1 MKKIVSILSTV
12 VLVAASC
19 QKPVEPS
26 LSLKDQEISAPAAGL
41 EQTVTFQTNQDWSAT
56 PDAGWVTVT
65 PASGSA
71 ADGSATIT
79 VSVVKNDTFDAR
91 SAKVS
96 VKAGPLSATIT
107 VNQAGKDVVF
117 TLSDQ
122 QLNAEAAGLEKTI
135 EFESNTD
142 WTASSDA
149 SWLTVTPASG
159 KASDAK
165 VSITIKAEENDTFD
179 ARTAKINV
187 TAGKN
192 SAVITVSQAGK
203 DMVFTLS
210 DQQINAETA
219 GLEKT
224 IEFESNADWTASS
237 DASWLTV
244 TPASGKAS
252 DAKVSITI
260 KAEKNETFDART
272 AKVNITAGEN
282 SAVITVS
289 QAGKDVIFTLSD
301 QQLNAETAGLEKTIE
316 FESNADWT
324 ASSDASWLTVTPASG
339 KASDA
344 KVSIT
349 IKAEKNTLAKTRN
362 AKVSV
367 SAGSKSAVITVN
379 QEAAPAYVKVT
390 PASDKPFGYSGLET
404 SISVESNAAWTVS
417 CDAGWLEVSP
427 SNGEGNGTVN
437 VKAGMNEGNDKRIA
451 KLVFTAADA
460 TAEVTV
466 EQKGKETDGD
476 NESFDPL
483 PGYEW

>member
-56 PDAGWVTVT
+56 YDAGWVTVT

-107 VNQAGKDVVF
+107 VNQAGKDVIF

-122 QLNAEAAGLEKTI
+122 QL
-135 EFESNTD
+135 
-142 WTASSDA
+142 
-149 SWLTVTPASG
+149 
-159 KASDAK
+159 
-165 VSITIKAEENDTFD
+165 
-179 ARTAKINV
+179 
-187 TAGKN
+187 
-192 SAVITVSQAGK
+192 
-203 DMVFTLS
+203 
-210 DQQINAETA
+210 NAETA

-260 KAEKNETFDART
+260 KAEKNDTFDART
-272 AKVNITAGEN
+272 AKVNVTAGEN
-282 SAVITVS
+282 SAVITVN
-289 QAGKDVIFTLSD
+289 QAGKDMVFTLSD
-301 QQLNAETAGLEKTIE
+301 QQINAETAGLEKTIE

>member
-122 QLNAEAAGLEKTI
+122 QLNAETAGLEKTI

-165 VSITIKAEENDTFD
+165 VSITIKAEGNDTFD

-187 TAGKN
+187 TAGK
-192 SAVITVSQAGK
+192 
-203 DMVFTLS
+203 
-210 DQQINAETA
+210 
-219 GLEKT
+219 
-224 IEFESNADWTASS
+224 
-237 DASWLTV
+237 
-244 TPASGKAS
+244 
-252 DAKVSITI
+252 
-260 KAEKNETFDART
+260 
-272 AKVNITAGEN
+272 N

-316 FESNADWT
+316 FESNTDWT

-344 KVSIT
+344 KVSIS

>member
-91 SAKVS
+91 TAKVS

-187 TAGKN
+187 TAGKK
-192 SAVITVSQAGK
+192 SAVITV
-203 DMVFTLS
+203 
-210 DQQINAETA
+210 N
-219 GLEKT
+219 
-224 IEFESNADWTASS
+224 
-237 DASWLTV
+237 
-244 TPASGKAS
+244 
-252 DAKVSITI
+252 
-260 KAEKNETFDART
+260 
-272 AKVNITAGEN
+272 
-282 SAVITVS
+282 

>member
-91 SAKVS
+91 TAKVS

-122 QLNAEAAGLEKTI
+122 QL
-135 EFESNTD
+135 
-142 WTASSDA
+142 
-149 SWLTVTPASG
+149 
-159 KASDAK
+159 
-165 VSITIKAEENDTFD
+165 
-179 ARTAKINV
+179 
-187 TAGKN
+187 
-192 SAVITVSQAGK
+192 
-203 DMVFTLS
+203 
-210 DQQINAETA
+210 NAETA

-260 KAEKNETFDART
+260 KAEKNDTFDART
-272 AKVNITAGEN
+272 AKVNVTAGEN
-282 SAVITVS
+282 SAVITVN
-289 QAGKDVIFTLSD
+289 QAGKDMVFTLSD

-367 SAGSKSAVITVN
+367 SAGSKSAVITVS

-390 PASDKPFGYSGLET
+390 PTSDKPFGYSGLET
-404 SISVESNAAWTVS
+404 SISVESNAVWTVS

>member
-91 SAKVS
+91 TAKVS

-122 QLNAEAAGLEKTI
+122 QLNAETAGLEKTI

-165 VSITIKAEENDTFD
+165 VSITIKAEKNDTFD
-179 ARTAKINV
+179 ARTAKVNV

-203 DMVFTLS
+203 DVVFTLS
-210 DQQINAETA
+210 DQQVNAETA

-224 IEFESNADWTASS
+224 IEFESNT
-237 DASWLTV
+237 
-244 TPASGKAS
+244 
-252 DAKVSITI
+252 
-260 KAEKNETFDART
+260 
-272 AKVNITAGEN
+272 
-282 SAVITVS
+282 
-289 QAGKDVIFTLSD
+289 
-301 QQLNAETAGLEKTIE
+301 
-316 FESNADWT
+316 DWT

>member
-91 SAKVS
+91 TAKVS

-187 TAGKN
+187 TAGK
-192 SAVITVSQAGK
+192 
-203 DMVFTLS
+203 
-210 DQQINAETA
+210 
-219 GLEKT
+219 
-224 IEFESNADWTASS
+224 
-237 DASWLTV
+237 
-244 TPASGKAS
+244 
-252 DAKVSITI
+252 
-260 KAEKNETFDART
+260 
-272 AKVNITAGEN
+272 N

-404 SISVESNAAWTVS
+404 SISVESNAAWIVS

>member
-91 SAKVS
+91 TAKVS

-165 VSITIKAEENDTFD
+165 VSITIKAEKNDTFD
-179 ARTAKINV
+179 ARTAKVNV

-203 DMVFTLS
+203 DV
-210 DQQINAETA
+210 
-219 GLEKT
+219 
-224 IEFESNADWTASS
+224 
-237 DASWLTV
+237 V
-244 TPASGKAS
+244 
-252 DAKVSITI
+252 
-260 KAEKNETFDART
+260 
-272 AKVNITAGEN
+272 
-282 SAVITVS
+282 
-289 QAGKDVIFTLSD
+289 FTLSD

-324 ASSDASWLTVTPASG
+324 ASSDASWLTVTPTSG

-349 IKAEKNTLAKTRN
+349 IKGEKNTLAKTRN

>member
-91 SAKVS
+91 TAKVS

-117 TLSDQ
+117 TISDQ
-122 QLNAEAAGLEKTI
+122 QFNAEAAGLEKTI
-135 EFESNTD
+135 EFESN
-142 WTASSDA
+142 
-149 SWLTVTPASG
+149 
-159 KASDAK
+159 
-165 VSITIKAEENDTFD
+165 I
-179 ARTAKINV
+179 
-187 TAGKN
+187 
-192 SAVITVSQAGK
+192 
-203 DMVFTLS
+203 
-210 DQQINAETA
+210 
-219 GLEKT
+219 
-224 IEFESNADWTASS
+224 DWTASS

-260 KAEKNETFDART
+260 KAEKNDTFDART
-272 AKVNITAGEN
+272 AKVNVTAGEN

-316 FESNADWT
+316 FESNIDWT

-362 AKVSV
+362 AKVSI

>member
-71 ADGSATIT
+71 ADSSATIT

-91 SAKVS
+91 TAKVS

-117 TLSDQ
+117 TISDQ

-135 EFESNTD
+135 EFESN
-142 WTASSDA
+142 
-149 SWLTVTPASG
+149 
-159 KASDAK
+159 
-165 VSITIKAEENDTFD
+165 I
-179 ARTAKINV
+179 
-187 TAGKN
+187 
-192 SAVITVSQAGK
+192 
-203 DMVFTLS
+203 
-210 DQQINAETA
+210 
-219 GLEKT
+219 
-224 IEFESNADWTASS
+224 
-237 DASWLTV
+237 
-244 TPASGKAS
+244 
-252 DAKVSITI
+252 
-260 KAEKNETFDART
+260 
-272 AKVNITAGEN
+272 
-282 SAVITVS
+282 
-289 QAGKDVIFTLSD
+289 
-301 QQLNAETAGLEKTIE
+301 
-316 FESNADWT
+316 DWT

>member
-56 PDAGWVTVT
+56 YDAGWVTVT

-122 QLNAEAAGLEKTI
+122 QLNAETAGLEKTI
-135 EFESNTD
+135 EFESNID

-165 VSITIKAEENDTFD
+165 VSISIKAEGNDTFD

-187 TAGKN
+187 TAGK
-192 SAVITVSQAGK
+192 
-203 DMVFTLS
+203 
-210 DQQINAETA
+210 
-219 GLEKT
+219 
-224 IEFESNADWTASS
+224 
-237 DASWLTV
+237 
-244 TPASGKAS
+244 
-252 DAKVSITI
+252 
-260 KAEKNETFDART
+260 
-272 AKVNITAGEN
+272 N

>member
-71 ADGSATIT
+71 ANGSATIT

-96 VKAGPLSATIT
+96 VKAGPLSAT
-107 VNQAGKDVVF
+107 
-117 TLSDQ
+117 
-122 QLNAEAAGLEKTI
+122 
-135 EFESNTD
+135 
-142 WTASSDA
+142 
-149 SWLTVTPASG
+149 
-159 KASDAK
+159 
-165 VSITIKAEENDTFD
+165 
-179 ARTAKINV
+179 
-187 TAGKN
+187 
-192 SAVITVSQAGK
+192 
-203 DMVFTLS
+203 
-210 DQQINAETA
+210 
-219 GLEKT
+219 
-224 IEFESNADWTASS
+224 
-237 DASWLTV
+237 
-244 TPASGKAS
+244 
-252 DAKVSITI
+252 
-260 KAEKNETFDART
+260 
-272 AKVNITAGEN
+272 
-282 SAVITVS
+282 
-289 QAGKDVIFTLSD
+289 
-301 QQLNAETAGLEKTIE
+301 
-316 FESNADWT
+316 
-324 ASSDASWLTVTPASG
+324 
-339 KASDA
+339 
-344 KVSIT
+344 
-349 IKAEKNTLAKTRN
+349 
-362 AKVSV
+362 
-367 SAGSKSAVITVN
+367 ITVN

>member
-165 VSITIKAEENDTFD
+165 VSITIKAEGNDTFD

-187 TAGKN
+187 TAGK
-192 SAVITVSQAGK
+192 
-203 DMVFTLS
+203 
-210 DQQINAETA
+210 
-219 GLEKT
+219 
-224 IEFESNADWTASS
+224 
-237 DASWLTV
+237 
-244 TPASGKAS
+244 
-252 DAKVSITI
+252 
-260 KAEKNETFDART
+260 
-272 AKVNITAGEN
+272 N

-344 KVSIT
+344 KVSIS

>member
-135 EFESNTD
+135 EFESN
-142 WTASSDA
+142 
-149 SWLTVTPASG
+149 
-159 KASDAK
+159 
-165 VSITIKAEENDTFD
+165 I
-179 ARTAKINV
+179 
-187 TAGKN
+187 
-192 SAVITVSQAGK
+192 
-203 DMVFTLS
+203 
-210 DQQINAETA
+210 
-219 GLEKT
+219 
-224 IEFESNADWTASS
+224 DWTASS

-260 KAEKNETFDART
+260 KAEKNDTFDART
-272 AKVNITAGEN
+272 AKVNVTAGKN

-344 KVSIT
+344 KVSIS

>member
-165 VSITIKAEENDTFD
+165 VSITIKAEKNDTFD
-179 ARTAKINV
+179 ARTAKVNV
-187 TAGKN
+187 TAGK
-192 SAVITVSQAGK
+192 
-203 DMVFTLS
+203 
-210 DQQINAETA
+210 
-219 GLEKT
+219 
-224 IEFESNADWTASS
+224 
-237 DASWLTV
+237 
-244 TPASGKAS
+244 
-252 DAKVSITI
+252 
-260 KAEKNETFDART
+260 
-272 AKVNITAGEN
+272 N

-324 ASSDASWLTVTPASG
+324 ASSDAIWLTVTPASG
-339 KASDA
+339 SAADGSATITVSVVKNDTFDA
-344 KVSIT
+344 RS
-349 IKAEKNTLAKTRN
+349 

-367 SAGSKSAVITVN
+367 KAGPLSATITVS

-437 VKAGMNEGNDKRIA
+437 IKAGMNEGNDKRIA

>member
-79 VSVVKNDTFDAR
+79 FSVAKNDTFDAR

-122 QLNAEAAGLEKTI
+122 QL
-135 EFESNTD
+135 
-142 WTASSDA
+142 
-149 SWLTVTPASG
+149 
-159 KASDAK
+159 
-165 VSITIKAEENDTFD
+165 
-179 ARTAKINV
+179 
-187 TAGKN
+187 
-192 SAVITVSQAGK
+192 
-203 DMVFTLS
+203 
-210 DQQINAETA
+210 NAETA

-260 KAEKNETFDART
+260 KAEKNDTFDART
-272 AKVNITAGEN
+272 AKVNVTAGEN
-282 SAVITVS
+282 SAVITVN
-289 QAGKDVIFTLSD
+289 QAGKDVVFTLSD

-367 SAGSKSAVITVN
+367 SAGSKSAVITVS

>member
-165 VSITIKAEENDTFD
+165 VSITIKAEGNDTFD

-187 TAGKN
+187 TAGK
-192 SAVITVSQAGK
+192 
-203 DMVFTLS
+203 
-210 DQQINAETA
+210 
-219 GLEKT
+219 
-224 IEFESNADWTASS
+224 
-237 DASWLTV
+237 
-244 TPASGKAS
+244 
-252 DAKVSITI
+252 
-260 KAEKNETFDART
+260 
-272 AKVNITAGEN
+272 N

>member
-122 QLNAEAAGLEKTI
+122 QLNAETAGLEKTI

-165 VSITIKAEENDTFD
+165 VSITIKAEKNETFD
-179 ARTAKINV
+179 ARTAKVNV

-192 SAVITVSQAGK
+192 SAVITV
-203 DMVFTLS
+203 
-210 DQQINAETA
+210 N
-219 GLEKT
+219 
-224 IEFESNADWTASS
+224 
-237 DASWLTV
+237 
-244 TPASGKAS
+244 
-252 DAKVSITI
+252 
-260 KAEKNETFDART
+260 
-272 AKVNITAGEN
+272 
-282 SAVITVS
+282 
-289 QAGKDVIFTLSD
+289 QAGKDVVFTLSD

-316 FESNADWT
+316 FESNTDWT

>member
-79 VSVVKNDTFDAR
+79 FSVAKNDTFDAR

-122 QLNAEAAGLEKTI
+122 QLNAETAGLEKTI

-165 VSITIKAEENDTFD
+165 VSITIKAEGNDTFN

-187 TAGKN
+187 TAGK
-192 SAVITVSQAGK
+192 
-203 DMVFTLS
+203 
-210 DQQINAETA
+210 
-219 GLEKT
+219 
-224 IEFESNADWTASS
+224 
-237 DASWLTV
+237 
-244 TPASGKAS
+244 
-252 DAKVSITI
+252 
-260 KAEKNETFDART
+260 
-272 AKVNITAGEN
+272 N

-301 QQLNAETAGLEKTIE
+301 QQLNAETAGVEKTIE

-367 SAGSKSAVITVN
+367 SAGSKSAVITVS

>member
-91 SAKVS
+91 TAKVS

-165 VSITIKAEENDTFD
+165 VSITIKAEKNDTFD
-179 ARTAKINV
+179 ARTAKVNV
-187 TAGKN
+187 TAGEN
-192 SAVITVSQAGK
+192 SAVITVNQAGK

-260 KAEKNETFDART
+260 KAEKNDTFDART
-272 AKVNITAGEN
+272 AKVNVTAGKK
-282 SAVITVS
+282 SAVITVN
-289 QAGKDVIFTLSD
+289 QAGKDVVFTLSD

-367 SAGSKSAVITVN
+367 SAGSKSAVITVS

>member
-79 VSVVKNDTFDAR
+79 FSVAKNDTFDAR

-122 QLNAEAAGLEKTI
+122 QLNAETAGLEKTI
-135 EFESNTD
+135 EFESNAD

-187 TAGKN
+187 TAGKK
-192 SAVITVSQAGK
+192 SAVITV
-203 DMVFTLS
+203 
-210 DQQINAETA
+210 N
-219 GLEKT
+219 
-224 IEFESNADWTASS
+224 
-237 DASWLTV
+237 
-244 TPASGKAS
+244 
-252 DAKVSITI
+252 
-260 KAEKNETFDART
+260 
-272 AKVNITAGEN
+272 
-282 SAVITVS
+282 

-344 KVSIT
+344 KVSIS

-367 SAGSKSAVITVN
+367 SAGSKSAVITVS

>member
-91 SAKVS
+91 TAKVS

-122 QLNAEAAGLEKTI
+122 QLNAETAGLEKTI
-135 EFESNTD
+135 EFESNID

-187 TAGKN
+187 TAGKK
-192 SAVITVSQAGK
+192 SAVITV
-203 DMVFTLS
+203 
-210 DQQINAETA
+210 N
-219 GLEKT
+219 
-224 IEFESNADWTASS
+224 
-237 DASWLTV
+237 
-244 TPASGKAS
+244 
-252 DAKVSITI
+252 
-260 KAEKNETFDART
+260 
-272 AKVNITAGEN
+272 
-282 SAVITVS
+282 
-289 QAGKDVIFTLSD
+289 QAGKDVVFTLSD

>member
-122 QLNAEAAGLEKTI
+122 QLNAE
-135 EFESNTD
+135 
-142 WTASSDA
+142 
-149 SWLTVTPASG
+149 
-159 KASDAK
+159 
-165 VSITIKAEENDTFD
+165 
-179 ARTAKINV
+179 
-187 TAGKN
+187 
-192 SAVITVSQAGK
+192 
-203 DMVFTLS
+203 
-210 DQQINAETA
+210 TA

-272 AKVNITAGEN
+272 AKVNVTAGEN
-282 SAVITVS
+282 SAVITVN
-289 QAGKDVIFTLSD
+289 QAGKDVVFTLSD

-404 SISVESNAAWTVS
+404 SISVESNAAWIVS

>member
-165 VSITIKAEENDTFD
+165 VSITIKAEKNDTFD
-179 ARTAKINV
+179 ARTAKVNV
-187 TAGKN
+187 TAGK
-192 SAVITVSQAGK
+192 
-203 DMVFTLS
+203 
-210 DQQINAETA
+210 
-219 GLEKT
+219 
-224 IEFESNADWTASS
+224 
-237 DASWLTV
+237 
-244 TPASGKAS
+244 
-252 DAKVSITI
+252 
-260 KAEKNETFDART
+260 
-272 AKVNITAGEN
+272 N

-344 KVSIT
+344 KVSIS

>member
-122 QLNAEAAGLEKTI
+122 QLNAETAGLEKTI

-165 VSITIKAEENDTFD
+165 VSITIKAEKNETFD

-203 DMVFTLS
+203 DVIFTLS
-210 DQQINAETA
+210 DQQLNADTA

-252 DAKVSITI
+252 DAKVSI
-260 KAEKNETFDART
+260 
-272 AKVNITAGEN
+272 
-282 SAVITVS
+282 S
-289 QAGKDVIFTLSD
+289 
-301 QQLNAETAGLEKTIE
+301 
-316 FESNADWT
+316 
-324 ASSDASWLTVTPASG
+324 
-339 KASDA
+339 
-344 KVSIT
+344 

>member
-41 EQTVTFQTNQDWSAT
+41 EQTVTFQTNQDWSASY
-56 PDAGWVTVT
+56 DAGWVTVT

-79 VSVVKNDTFDAR
+79 VSVTKNDTFDAR

-107 VNQAGKDVVF
+107 VSQAGKDVV
-117 TLSDQ
+117 
-122 QLNAEAAGLEKTI
+122 
-135 EFESNTD
+135 
-142 WTASSDA
+142 
-149 SWLTVTPASG
+149 
-159 KASDAK
+159 
-165 VSITIKAEENDTFD
+165 
-179 ARTAKINV
+179 
-187 TAGKN
+187 
-192 SAVITVSQAGK
+192 
-203 DMVFTLS
+203 
-210 DQQINAETA
+210 
-219 GLEKT
+219 
-224 IEFESNADWTASS
+224 
-237 DASWLTV
+237 
-244 TPASGKAS
+244 
-252 DAKVSITI
+252 
-260 KAEKNETFDART
+260 
-272 AKVNITAGEN
+272 
-282 SAVITVS
+282 
-289 QAGKDVIFTLSD
+289 FTLSD

-349 IKAEKNTLAKTRN
+349 IKAEKNDTFDARTAKVNVTAGENSAVITVNQAGKDVVFTLSDQQINAETAGLEKTIEFESNGDWTASSDASWLTVTPASGKASDAKVSITIKAEENTLAKTRT
-362 AKVSV
+362 AKLSV

-390 PASDKPFGYSGLET
+390 PASDKPFGYSGIET

>member
-122 QLNAEAAGLEKTI
+122 QLNAE
-135 EFESNTD
+135 
-142 WTASSDA
+142 
-149 SWLTVTPASG
+149 
-159 KASDAK
+159 
-165 VSITIKAEENDTFD
+165 
-179 ARTAKINV
+179 
-187 TAGKN
+187 
-192 SAVITVSQAGK
+192 
-203 DMVFTLS
+203 
-210 DQQINAETA
+210 TA

-260 KAEKNETFDART
+260 KAEK
-272 AKVNITAGEN
+272 
-282 SAVITVS
+282 
-289 QAGKDVIFTLSD
+289 KDR
-301 QQLNAETAGLEKTIE
+301 K
-316 FESNADWT
+316 
-324 ASSDASWLTVTPASG
+324 
-339 KASDA
+339 
-344 KVSIT
+344 
-349 IKAEKNTLAKTRN
+349 
-362 AKVSV
+362 SV
-367 SAGSKSAVITVN
+367 V
-379 QEAAPAYVKVT
+379 
-390 PASDKPFGYSGLET
+390 
-404 SISVESNAAWTVS
+404 
-417 CDAGWLEVSP
+417 
-427 SNGEGNGTVN
+427 
-437 VKAGMNEGNDKRIA
+437 
-451 KLVFTAADA
+451 
-460 TAEVTV
+460 
-466 EQKGKETDGD
+466 
-476 NESFDPL
+476 
-483 PGYEW
+483 

>member
-122 QLNAEAAGLEKTI
+122 QLNAETAGLEKTI

-165 VSITIKAEENDTFD
+165 VSITIKAEKNDTFD
-179 ARTAKINV
+179 ARTAKVNV

-192 SAVITVSQAGK
+192 SAVITV
-203 DMVFTLS
+203 
-210 DQQINAETA
+210 N
-219 GLEKT
+219 
-224 IEFESNADWTASS
+224 
-237 DASWLTV
+237 
-244 TPASGKAS
+244 
-252 DAKVSITI
+252 
-260 KAEKNETFDART
+260 
-272 AKVNITAGEN
+272 
-282 SAVITVS
+282 
-289 QAGKDVIFTLSD
+289 QAGKDVVFTLSD

-316 FESNADWT
+316 FESNTDWT

>member
-65 PASGSA
+65 PTSGSA

-122 QLNAEAAGLEKTI
+122 QLNAETAGLEKTI

-165 VSITIKAEENDTFD
+165 VSITIKAE
-179 ARTAKINV
+179 
-187 TAGKN
+187 
-192 SAVITVSQAGK
+192 
-203 DMVFTLS
+203 
-210 DQQINAETA
+210 
-219 GLEKT
+219 
-224 IEFESNADWTASS
+224 
-237 DASWLTV
+237 
-244 TPASGKAS
+244 
-252 DAKVSITI
+252 
-260 KAEKNETFDART
+260 KNETFDART
-272 AKVNITAGEN
+272 AKVNVTAGEN

-316 FESNADWT
+316 FESNTDWT

-417 CDAGWLEVSP
+417 CDAEWLEVSP

-466 EQKGKETDGD
+466 EQKSKETDGD

>member
-56 PDAGWVTVT
+56 YDAGWVTVT

-165 VSITIKAEENDTFD
+165 VSI
-179 ARTAKINV
+179 
-187 TAGKN
+187 
-192 SAVITVSQAGK
+192 S
-203 DMVFTLS
+203 
-210 DQQINAETA
+210 
-219 GLEKT
+219 
-224 IEFESNADWTASS
+224 
-237 DASWLTV
+237 
-244 TPASGKAS
+244 
-252 DAKVSITI
+252 I
-260 KAEKNETFDART
+260 KAEKKDTFDART
-272 AKVNITAGEN
+272 AKVNVTAGEN

-289 QAGKDVIFTLSD
+289 QAGKDVVFTLSD

-344 KVSIT
+344 KVSIS

>member
-91 SAKVS
+91 TAKVS

-135 EFESNTD
+135 EFESN
-142 WTASSDA
+142 
-149 SWLTVTPASG
+149 
-159 KASDAK
+159 
-165 VSITIKAEENDTFD
+165 I
-179 ARTAKINV
+179 
-187 TAGKN
+187 
-192 SAVITVSQAGK
+192 
-203 DMVFTLS
+203 
-210 DQQINAETA
+210 
-219 GLEKT
+219 
-224 IEFESNADWTASS
+224 DWTASS

-260 KAEKNETFDART
+260 KAEKNDTFDART
-272 AKVNITAGEN
+272 AKVNVTAGKN

-289 QAGKDVIFTLSD
+289 QAGKDVVFTLSD

-316 FESNADWT
+316 FESNTDWT

>member
-117 TLSDQ
+117 TISDQ
-122 QLNAEAAGLEKTI
+122 QL
-135 EFESNTD
+135 
-142 WTASSDA
+142 
-149 SWLTVTPASG
+149 
-159 KASDAK
+159 
-165 VSITIKAEENDTFD
+165 
-179 ARTAKINV
+179 
-187 TAGKN
+187 
-192 SAVITVSQAGK
+192 
-203 DMVFTLS
+203 
-210 DQQINAETA
+210 NAETA

-260 KAEKNETFDART
+260 KAEGNDTFDART
-272 AKVNITAGEN
+272 AKINVTAGKN

-344 KVSIT
+344 KVSIS

>member
-122 QLNAEAAGLEKTI
+122 QLNAETAGLEKTI

-165 VSITIKAEENDTFD
+165 VSITIKAEKNDTFD
-179 ARTAKINV
+179 ARTAKVNV
-187 TAGKN
+187 TAGKK
-192 SAVITVSQAGK
+192 SAVITV
-203 DMVFTLS
+203 
-210 DQQINAETA
+210 N
-219 GLEKT
+219 
-224 IEFESNADWTASS
+224 
-237 DASWLTV
+237 
-244 TPASGKAS
+244 
-252 DAKVSITI
+252 
-260 KAEKNETFDART
+260 
-272 AKVNITAGEN
+272 
-282 SAVITVS
+282 
-289 QAGKDVIFTLSD
+289 QAGKDVVFTLSD

-316 FESNADWT
+316 FESNTDWT

>member
-65 PASGSA
+65 PASG
-71 ADGSATIT
+71 
-79 VSVVKNDTFDAR
+79 
-91 SAKVS
+91 
-96 VKAGPLSATIT
+96 
-107 VNQAGKDVVF
+107 
-117 TLSDQ
+117 
-122 QLNAEAAGLEKTI
+122 
-135 EFESNTD
+135 
-142 WTASSDA
+142 
-149 SWLTVTPASG
+149 
-159 KASDAK
+159 
-165 VSITIKAEENDTFD
+165 
-179 ARTAKINV
+179 
-187 TAGKN
+187 
-192 SAVITVSQAGK
+192 
-203 DMVFTLS
+203 
-210 DQQINAETA
+210 
-219 GLEKT
+219 
-224 IEFESNADWTASS
+224 
-237 DASWLTV
+237 
-244 TPASGKAS
+244 
-252 DAKVSITI
+252 
-260 KAEKNETFDART
+260 
-272 AKVNITAGEN
+272 
-282 SAVITVS
+282 
-289 QAGKDVIFTLSD
+289 
-301 QQLNAETAGLEKTIE
+301 
-316 FESNADWT
+316 
-324 ASSDASWLTVTPASG
+324 

-349 IKAEKNTLAKTRN
+349 IKAEKNTLAKTCN

-367 SAGSKSAVITVN
+367 SAGSKSAVITVS

-437 VKAGMNEGNDKRIA
+437 IKAGMNEGNDKRIA

>member
-41 EQTVTFQTNQDWSAT
+41 EQTVTFQTNQDWSASY
-56 PDAGWVTVT
+56 DAGWVTVT

-91 SAKVS
+91 TAKVS

-122 QLNAEAAGLEKTI
+122 QL
-135 EFESNTD
+135 
-142 WTASSDA
+142 
-149 SWLTVTPASG
+149 
-159 KASDAK
+159 
-165 VSITIKAEENDTFD
+165 
-179 ARTAKINV
+179 
-187 TAGKN
+187 
-192 SAVITVSQAGK
+192 
-203 DMVFTLS
+203 
-210 DQQINAETA
+210 NAETA

-252 DAKVSITI
+252 DAKVSISI
-260 KAEKNETFDART
+260 KAEKNDTFDART
-272 AKVNITAGEN
+272 AKVNVTAGKK
-282 SAVITVS
+282 SAVITVN
-289 QAGKDVIFTLSD
+289 QAGKDVVFTISD
-301 QQLNAETAGLEKTIE
+301 QQLNAEAAGLEKTIE
-316 FESNADWT
+316 FESNIDWT